1 MAAKKETI
9 AVEDKLEALYHLQL
23 IDSQIDKIQ
32 IIKGELPIEVQDLED
47 EVVGLNTRVLKID
60 DDIAE
65 IQTLIGHRTANRD
78 EAKILIQKY
87 EKQQANVKNNR
98 EYDTLSKELELQK
111 LEIELSEKKIK
122 DLKLKIDMQKTVKE
136 DAIKNL
142 NAKKD
147 ELNEKKKE
155 LDKIIEETDKE
166 LKALQKDSDKSKSEV
181 DERLL
186 LAYNRIRGAYRNGM
200 AVVTIDRDSCG
211 GCYAKVPPQKQMEVR
226 QRKKILVCEHCGRIM
241 CYPKDKEIKEMKA
254 KEEAVAAPKA
264 SRSRSRRTATTED

>member
-241 CYPKDKEIKEMKA
+241 CYPKIKKL
-254 KEEAVAAPKA
+254 KK
-264 SRSRSRRTATTED
+264 